1 MFGEGNVMLLKS
13 ALRALS
19 RHAPF
24 GRALCAGALACAAM
38 LPLAATPGQAQ
49 EWRGWNI
56 HAADYPNGRG
66 MDRFTEL
73 VAQRTNN
80 RIRMRTFHSAQ
91 LGQQDEAIQ
100 QMRLGTIDFANFN
113 LSPFNNLAP
122 STQVVTLP
130 FLFRD
135 VAHMQRAIDGVAG
148 EEIARDLEAIG
159 IVALSWFDAGARSI
173 YTTRPVRAPADLR
186 GMKIRVQTS
195 DLWIDLMRA
204 LGANPTPLPFGEVF
218 TSLQSGVIDGAENN
232 WPSYESTRHFE
243 VARFF
248 TTTEHSNVPEVLAV
262 SRQRWQRLNE
272 AERAILRDA
281 AREAATFQRQ
291 AWAEREKVSRD
302 RVLAAG
308 AQVIEVADRRPW
320 AQLMEPVYQKYTGSN
335 PRLATM
341 VTRIRE
347 LQ

>member
-1 MFGEGNVMLLKS
+1 MKITRV
-13 ALRALS
+13 LRA
-19 RHAPF
+19 AAVAAA
-24 GRALCAGALACAAM
+24 ALVPWM
-38 LPLAATPGQAQ
+38 ATPGQAQ

-66 MDRFTEL
+66 MDRFGEL
-73 VAQRTNN
+73 VGQRTNN
-80 RIRMRTFHSAQ
+80 RIRMRTYHSAQ

-100 QMRLGTIDFANFN
+100 QMRLGSIDFANFN

-135 VAHMQRAIDGVAG
+135 VAHMQRAIDGIAG
-148 EEIARDLEAIG
+148 EEIARDLQQIG
-159 IVALSWFDAGARSI
+159 IIALAWYDAGARSI
-173 YTTRPVRAPADLR
+173 YTTRAVRTPADLR

-243 VARFF
+243 VARFYS
-248 TTTEHSNVPEVLAV
+248 TTEHSNVPEVLAV
-262 SRQRWQRLNE
+262 SQQRWARLSE
-272 AERAILRDA
+272 ADRNILRDA
-281 AREAATFQRQ
+281 ARESATFQRQ
-291 AWAEREKVSRD
+291 LWAERERSSRQAVE
-302 RVLAAG
+302 RAG
-308 AQVIEVADRRPW
+308 VTVIEIADRRPW
-320 AQLMEPVYQKYTGSN
+320 AELMAPVYQKYTGSN
-335 PRLATM
+335 PRLSGM

-347 LQ
+347 MQ

>member
-1 MFGEGNVMLLKS
+1 MMIKPTRPR
-13 ALRALS
+13 RALF
-19 RHAPF
+19 AAVAAA
-24 GRALCAGALACAAM
+24 ALGVLG
-38 LPLAATPGQAQ
+38 LTATPAAAQ

-56 HAADYPNGRG
+56 HAADYPNGVG
-66 MDRFTEL
+66 MDAFTRI
-73 VAQRTNN
+73 VAERTNN

-122 STQVVTLP
+122 TTNVVTLP

-135 VAHMQRAIDGVAG
+135 VGHMQRAIDGPAG
-148 EEIARDLEAIG
+148 EAIARDLENIG
-159 IVALSWFDAGARSI
+159 IIALAWYDAGARSL
-173 YTTRPVRAPADLR
+173 YTTRPVRTPADLR

-243 VARFF
+243 VARFYS
-248 TTTEHSNVPEVLAV
+248 TTEHSNVPEVLAV

-272 AERAILRDA
+272 ADRAILRDA
-281 AREAATFQRQ
+281 ARESAAIQRRS
-291 AWAEREKVSRD
+291 WAERETVSRQ
-302 RVLAAG
+302 RVTAAG
-308 AQVIEVADRRPW
+308 VTVIEITDRAPW
-320 AQLMEPVYQKYTGSN
+320 AALMEPVYAKYAADA
-335 PRLATM
+335 RLAAL
-341 VTRIRE
+341 VRQIRE
-347 LQ
+347 LR

>member
-1 MFGEGNVMLLKS
+1 MNPMR
-13 ALRALS
+13 ALRTA
-19 RHAPF
+19 
-24 GRALCAGALACAAM
+24 ALAAAAM
-38 LPLAATPGQAQ
+38 LPWLAGPGQAQ

-66 MDRFTEL
+66 MDRFGEL

-80 RIRMRTFHSAQ
+80 RIRMRTYHSAQ

-100 QMRLGTIDFANFN
+100 QMRLGSIDFANFN

-135 VAHMQRAIDGVAG
+135 VAHSHRAIDGVAG
-148 EEIARDLEAIG
+148 EEIARDLEQIG
-159 IVALSWFDAGARSI
+159 IIALAWYDAGARSI
-173 YTTRPVRAPADLR
+173 YTTRPVRTPADLR

-243 VARFF
+243 VARFY

-262 SRQRWQRLNE
+262 SQQRWRRLNE
-272 AERAILRDA
+272 QERNILRDA
-281 AREAATFQRQ
+281 ARESATFQRQ
-291 AWAEREKVSRD
+291 LWAEREQVSRR
-302 RVLAAG
+302 RVEQAG
-308 AQVIEVADRRPW
+308 ATVIEITDRRPW
-320 AQLMEPVYQKYTGSN
+320 SELMAPVYQKYTGGN
-335 PRLATM
+335 ERLSGL
-341 VTRIRE
+341 VQRIRA

>member
-1 MFGEGNVMLLKS
+1 MTTKPRRPRRSL
-13 ALRALS
+13 
-19 RHAPF
+19 
-24 GRALCAGALACAAM
+24 
-38 LPLAATPGQAQ
+38 LAAVAAAALGVVGLAAAPAGAQ

-56 HAADYPNGRG
+56 HAADYPNGIG
-66 MDRFTEL
+66 MDAFTRIVGE
-73 VAQRTNN
+73 RTSN

-122 STQVVTLP
+122 TTNVVTLP

-135 VAHMQRAIDGVAG
+135 VGHMQRAIDGPAG
-148 EEIARDLEAIG
+148 EAISADLERIG
-159 IVALSWFDAGARSI
+159 IIALAWYDAGARSL
-173 YTTRPVRAPADLR
+173 YTTRPVRTPADLR

-204 LGANPTPLPFGEVF
+204 LNANPTPLPFGEVF

-243 VARFF
+243 VARFY

-262 SRQRWQRLNE
+262 SQQRWRRLSE
-272 AERAILRDA
+272 QERAILRDA
-281 AREAATFQRQ
+281 ARESARIQRA
-291 AWAEREKVSRD
+291 AWADRERVSRE
-302 RVLAAG
+302 RVIAAG
-308 AQVIEVADRRPW
+308 VTVIEIQDRTPW
-320 AQLMEPVYQKYTGSN
+320 ASLMEPVYAKYASD
-335 PRLATM
+335 PRLAAL
-341 VTRIRE
+341 VQQIRT
-347 LQ
+347 LP

>member
-1 MFGEGNVMLLKS
+1 MMIKPTRPR
-13 ALRALS
+13 RALFAAVAAAALGVLGLTA
-19 RHAPF
+19 AP
-24 GRALCAGALACAAM
+24 AA
-38 LPLAATPGQAQ
+38 AQ

-56 HAADYPNGRG
+56 HAADYPNGVG
-66 MDRFTEL
+66 MDAFTRI
-73 VAQRTNN
+73 VAERTNN

-122 STQVVTLP
+122 TTNVVTLP

-135 VAHMQRAIDGVAG
+135 VGHMQRAIDGPAG
-148 EEIARDLEAIG
+148 EAIARDLENIG
-159 IVALSWFDAGARSI
+159 IIALAWYDAGARSL
-173 YTTRPVRAPADLR
+173 YTTRAVRTPADLR

-243 VARFF
+243 VARFYS
-248 TTTEHSNVPEVLAV
+248 TTEHSNVPEVLAV
-262 SRQRWQRLNE
+262 SRQRWQRLN
-272 AERAILRDA
+272 AADRAILRDA
-281 AREAATFQRQ
+281 ARESAAIQRRS
-291 AWAEREKVSRD
+291 WAEREQVSRQ
-302 RVLAAG
+302 RVTAAG
-308 AQVIEVADRRPW
+308 VTVIEITDRAPW
-320 AQLMEPVYQKYTGSN
+320 AALMEPVYAKYAADA
-335 PRLATM
+335 RLAAL
-341 VTRIRE
+341 VRQIRE
-347 LQ
+347 LR

>member
-1 MFGEGNVMLLKS
+1 MP
-13 ALRALS
+13 RAP
-19 RHAPF
+19 APRRRGLF
-24 GRALCAGALACAAM
+24 AA
-38 LPLAATPGQAQ
+38 LAATALAAIAFAPGAATAQ

-66 MDRFTEL
+66 MDRFAEL

-113 LSPFNNLAP
+113 VSPLNNLAP
-122 STQVVTLP
+122 STAVLTLP

-135 VAHMQRAIDGVAG
+135 VPQMHRAVDGAVG
-148 EEIARDLEAIG
+148 EEIARDLENIG
-159 IVALSWFDAGARSI
+159 IVTLAWYDAGARSL
-173 YTTRPVRAPADLR
+173 YTLRPVRTPADLR

-195 DLWIDLMRA
+195 DLWIDLVRA
-204 LGANPTPLPFGEVF
+204 MGANPTPLPFGEVF

-243 VARFF
+243 VARYY
-248 TTTEHSNVPEVLAV
+248 TTTEHSNVPEILAV

-272 AERAILRDA
+272 ADRTILRESARESARLQRELWA
-281 AREAATFQRQ
+281 ARERESRQR
-291 AWAEREKVSRD
+291 VS
-302 RVLAAG
+302 AAG
-308 AQVIEVADRRPW
+308 VTVIEITDRGPW
-320 AQLMEPVYQKYTGSN
+320 QALMEPVYARYAAD
-335 PRLATM
+335 PRMASL
-341 VTRIRE
+341 VRRIRE
-347 LQ
+347 TQ

>member
-1 MFGEGNVMLLKS
+1 MTPKPTRPR
-13 ALRALS
+13 RALF
-19 RHAPF
+19 AAVAAAALGVLGF
-24 GRALCAGALACAAM
+24 GAGPAA
-38 LPLAATPGQAQ
+38 AQ

-56 HAADYPNGRG
+56 HAADYPNGVG
-66 MDRFTEL
+66 MDAFTRIVGE
-73 VAQRTNN
+73 RTSN

-122 STQVVTLP
+122 TTNVVTLP

-135 VAHMQRAIDGVAG
+135 VGHMQRAIDGPAG
-148 EEIARDLEAIG
+148 EAIAADLERIG
-159 IVALSWFDAGARSI
+159 IIALAWYDAGARSI

-243 VARFF
+243 VARFY

-262 SRQRWQRLNE
+262 SQQRWRRLSE

-281 AREAATFQRQ
+281 ARESAAIQRRS
-291 AWAEREKVSRD
+291 WAERETVSRQ
-302 RVLAAG
+302 RVTAAG
-308 AQVIEVADRRPW
+308 VTVVEITDRSPW
-320 AQLMEPVYQKYTGSN
+320 SALMEPVYAKYAADA
-335 PRLATM
+335 RLAAL
-341 VTRIRE
+341 VRQIRE
-347 LQ
+347 MP

>member
-1 MFGEGNVMLLKS
+1 MKITRVM
-13 ALRALS
+13 RA
-19 RHAPF
+19 A
-24 GRALCAGALACAAM
+24 ALAAAAL
-38 LPLAATPGQAQ
+38 LPWAASPGQAQ

-66 MDRFTEL
+66 MDRFGEL

-80 RIRMRTFHSAQ
+80 RIRMRTYHSAQ

-100 QMRLGTIDFANFN
+100 QMRLGSIDFANFN

-135 VAHMQRAIDGVAG
+135 VAHMQRAIDGIAG
-148 EEIARDLEAIG
+148 EEISRDLEAIG
-159 IVALSWFDAGARSI
+159 IIALAWYDAGARSL
-173 YTTRPVRAPADLR
+173 YTTRPVRTPADVR

-204 LGANPTPLPFGEVF
+204 MGANPTPLPFGEVF

-243 VARFF
+243 VARYY
-248 TTTEHSNVPEVLAV
+248 TDTQHSNVPEVLAV
-262 SRQRWQRLNE
+262 GIQRWRRLNE
-272 AERAILRDA
+272 QERNILRDA
-281 AREAATFQRQ
+281 ARESAVFQRQ
-291 AWAEREKVSRD
+291 LWAEREQVSRR
-302 RVLAAG
+302 RVEQAG
-308 AQVIEVADRRPW
+308 VTVIEIADRRPW
-320 AQLMEPVYQKYTGSN
+320 SELMAPVYQKYTGNN

-341 VTRIRE
+341 VQRIRD

>member
-1 MFGEGNVMLLKS
+1 MKPLR
-13 ALRALS
+13 ALRA
-19 RHAPF
+19 A
-24 GRALCAGALACAAM
+24 ALAAAAL
-38 LPLAATPGQAQ
+38 LPWMAAPSAEAQ

-66 MDRFTEL
+66 MDRFGEL

-80 RIRMRTFHSAQ
+80 RIRMRTYHSAQ

-100 QMRLGTIDFANFN
+100 QMRLGSIDFANFN

-148 EEIARDLEAIG
+148 EEIARDLEGIG
-159 IVALSWFDAGARSI
+159 IIALSWFDAGARSL
-173 YTTRPVRAPADLR
+173 YTTRPVRTPADLR

-272 AERAILRDA
+272 QERNILRDS
-281 AREAATFQRQ
+281 AREAAAFQRQ
-291 AWAEREKVSRD
+291 VWAEREVASRQAVE
-302 RVLAAG
+302 RAG
-308 AQVIEVADRRPW
+308 VNVIEIADRRPW
-320 AQLMEPVYQKYTGSN
+320 AELMAPVYQKYTGSN
-335 PRLATM
+335 PRLSGM